1 MCDSLCCVTFQ
12 FSTLLYVLCDSLCCV
27 NFRCSVFLF
36 VLNDS
41 LCCLNFQCSV
51 FLYASSSL
59 SALDAEIHSAG
70 TLLTVGGGSKEAV
83 GHASPLRCLAPTGLP
98 VTCSTIFTDDV
109 TLSEFLPSAV
119 LAPEWKCLNCQSAAA
134 LNDLVGGKIHRCRP
148 RAC

>member
-41 LCCLNFQCSV
+41 LCCVNFQCSV

-59 SALDAEIHSAG
+59 SALEAEIHSAG
-70 TLLTVGGGSKEAV
+70 TLLTVRGGSKEAV

-109 TLSEFLPSAV
+109 TCHYRNFCPLLCWPQNGNARIASQLQH
-119 LAPEWKCLNCQSAAA
+119 LMT
-134 LNDLVGGKIHRCRP
+134 
-148 RAC
+148 